1 METKLIWRKKGKN
14 FLYFKAK
21 NFCFFFREVTREEA
35 EIYSQKN
42 GLFFME
48 VSAKADTNVQ
58 EAFRAAS
65 EEVIKKLENGQIDP
79 LSDVKNFF

>member
-1 METKLIWRKKGKN
+1 MVFI
-14 FLYFKAK
+14 
-21 NFCFFFREVTREEA
+21 REVSKEEA

-48 VSAKADTNVQ
+48 VSAKADINVQ
-58 EAFRAAS
+58 EAFRLAS

-79 LSDVKNFF
+79 LSEVPILCFSL